1 MSKTIKELADELGVP
16 KNKVNYQLSKID
28 AQSVSKFVK
37 IKHGVKHLETP
48 IQKMIAD
55 NMRLKLSDQ
64 KSFKNDEFKQVIN
77 HLEEQN
83 KAKDQQ
89 IKELHRLLDQS
100 QQLQLMTEKK
110 LQALKE
116 PQYAPESDA
125 ESRNDVESE
134 ASIPSVESAK
144 KPTSF
149 WQRLFSTRKQ

>member
-89 IKELHRLLDQS
+89 IKELHRLLDTVPSTDVCQRWWKY
-100 QQLQLMTEKK
+100 MTDVMPANADNSPVSSELHAILRASSLVSISLSRRLVLSFRK
-110 LQALKE
+110 AL
-116 PQYAPESDA
+116 
-125 ESRNDVESE
+125 
-134 ASIPSVESAK
+134 
-144 KPTSF
+144 SF
-149 WQRLFSTRKQ
+149 S